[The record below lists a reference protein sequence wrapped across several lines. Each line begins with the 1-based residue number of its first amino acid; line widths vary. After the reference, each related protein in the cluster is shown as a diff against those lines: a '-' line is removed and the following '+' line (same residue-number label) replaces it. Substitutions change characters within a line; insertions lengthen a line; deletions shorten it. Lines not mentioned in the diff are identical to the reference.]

1 MIFSIPRVFSL
12 PFLVLA
18 IIELTSPAANADDRD
33 VCLQRD
39 GAQSI
44 NSCGRIIA
52 TGQLTGKDLATIYVL
67 RASAYRSNQQY
78 DRAISDIT
86 RAIELLTATA
96 SKDVVASAYVTRAA
110 IYGLS
115 GDPTK
120 ALTDYQQ
127 ALAFDGTNA
136 QAAEAVKSLQ
146 AQPASVA
153 TSSSD
158 GLSRQ
163 FTIPNEPLP
172 SEVPIP
178 QDVLQ
183 IVQTH
188 PLFANAP
195 PVRIG
200 AFSIETS
207 INSTTSIS
215 TGTTSMMTDEQ
226 VFVTWMRSGIVRDDM
241 NSSSATMVAGNTE
254 QGNGRSEMI
263 LAADGLVTLGSRS
276 TSTTR
281 FGTSLTVEK
290 TVRLDNL
297 SGHIFPMQLG
307 NQFSYRLTTQQD
319 TTMLGKHYH
328 YQNEFGNS
336 CSVIRR
342 FDAAAFHPDMSG
354 FAYLVQCKNRTKTV
368 AANLDGQSQTVFFD
382 GLGYWLSVDPV
393 ALREQIVS
401 NGAISTGVITPTGM
415 KFTSSTNGTYTLK
428 SFSMAR

>member
-1 MIFSIPRVFSL
+1 MIFSVSRVFTL
-12 PFLVLA
+12 LFPVLA
-18 IIELTSPAANADDRD
+18 ITGLTSPAANADDRD

-44 NSCGRIIA
+44 DSCGRIIA

-67 RASAYRSNQQY
+67 RASAYRSSQLY
-78 DRAISDIT
+78 DRAISDMT
-86 RAIELLTATA
+86 RAIDLLTATA

-110 IYGLS
+110 IYALS
-115 GDPTK
+115 GDPTN

-127 ALAFDGTNA
+127 ALAFDGTNT

-146 AQPASVA
+146 AQPVSVA
-153 TSSSD
+153 TSSD
-158 GLSRQ
+158 GQSMRQ

-200 AFSIETS
+200 AFSIGTS
-207 INSTTSIS
+207 FNTTTSVS
-215 TGTTSMMTDEQ
+215 TGTTSMVNDEQ
-226 VFVTWMRSGIVRDDM
+226 VFVTWIRSGIVRDDM
-241 NSSSATMVAGNTE
+241 NSSTATMVAGNTE

-276 TSTTR
+276 TSNTR
-281 FGTSLTVEK
+281 FGTSQTLEK

-307 NQFSYRLTTQQD
+307 NQFSYRVTTEQD

-328 YQNEFGNS
+328 YKNEFGNS
-336 CSVIRR
+336 CSVIRQ
-342 FDAAAFHPDMSG
+342 FDAVSFHPDLSG
-354 FAYLVQCKNRTKTV
+354 LAYLVQCKNRTKTV
-368 AANLDGQSQTVFFD
+368 AANLDGQSQTIFFD
-382 GLGYWLSVDPV
+382 YLGYWLSVDPV

-401 NGAISTGVITPTGM
+401 NGTISTGMITQTGM